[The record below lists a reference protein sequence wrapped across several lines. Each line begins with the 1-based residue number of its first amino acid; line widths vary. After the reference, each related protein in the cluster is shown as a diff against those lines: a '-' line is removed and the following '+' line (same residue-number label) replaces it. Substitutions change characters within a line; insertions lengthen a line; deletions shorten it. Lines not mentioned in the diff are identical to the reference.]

1 MAVQQQNTAA
11 FVESFAALK
20 RSEPAWLADRRRL
33 AIERFSLLG
42 IPTTH
47 DEEYK
52 YTSLKAISGQTWTPS
67 AAVSV
72 EAPSVDY
79 AGEEAARI
87 VFVDG
92 RFLGA
97 AGDASLAARLT
108 SRLAGV
114 EGHLTRYADF
124 ESHALTALNTAFFTD
139 GAVVEIPEKA
149 IVDKPIH
156 VVWISTGKAGLVS
169 HPRTLILAGRSS
181 QASVIESF
189 VSLAEGAAWTNSVTE
204 IVAEENAR
212 IEHFAVQQQGSE
224 ALHTGVIQGLA
235 ERSAYISTISLS
247 FGARLARNDV
257 RVKLNGEGAECALDG
272 LYVVNGKQHV
282 DHHTVIDHASPNCN
296 SHQLYKGVLD
306 GESRGVFNGKIFV
319 RRDAQKTDAIQN
331 NKNLLLSRKAEI
343 DTKPQLEIDANDVR
357 CTHGATIGQL
367 DADALFYLQ
376 ARGIGAAQ
384 ARHLLTYAFAADLL
398 ERIKVQALRDHFEH
412 VLMRTLSEDPNAEET
427 HS

>member
-1 MAVQQQNTAA
+1 MALQQQDTAE

-52 YTSLKAISGQTWTPS
+52 YTSLKTIASQTWRPAPAS
-67 AAVSV
+67 SV
-72 EAPSVDY
+72 EMPAVDY
-79 AGEEAARI
+79 AGEEAARL

-92 RFLGA
+92 KFFGA
-97 AGDASLAARLT
+97 AGDASLASQLT
-108 SRLAGV
+108 SRLPDV

-124 ESHALTALNTAFFTD
+124 ESHALTALNTAFFSD
-139 GAVVEIPEKA
+139 GALIEIPDRA
-149 IVDKPIH
+149 IVEKPIH
-156 VVWISTGKAGLVS
+156 IVWVSTGQAGAVA
-169 HPRTLILAGRSS
+169 HPRTLILAGRNS
-181 QASVIESF
+181 QASIIESF
-189 VSLAEGAAWTNSVTE
+189 VSLAGGAAWTNPVTE

-212 IEHFAVQQQGSE
+212 IDHFHVQQLDSE
-224 ALHTGVIQGLA
+224 AIHTGVIQGLA
-235 ERSAYISTISLS
+235 ERSGYVSTISLS

-272 LYVVNGKQHV
+272 LYVVKGKQHV
-282 DHHTVIDHASPNCN
+282 DHHTVIDHASPHCN

-331 NKNLLLSRKAEI
+331 NKNLLLSPKAEI

-367 DADALFYLQ
+367 DAEALFYLQ

-398 ERIKVQALRDHFEH
+398 ERVNVAPLRDHFEH

-427 HS
+427 HL

>member
-20 RSEPAWLADRRRL
+20 RRQPAWLADRRRL

-97 AGDASLAARLT
+97 AGDASLAAKLT
-108 SRLAGV
+108 SRLGGV

-139 GAVVEIPEKA
+139 GADVVIPEY
-149 IVDKPIH
+149 D
-156 VVWISTGKAGLVS
+156 
-169 HPRTLILAGRSS
+169 
-181 QASVIESF
+181 
-189 VSLAEGAAWTNSVTE
+189 N
-204 IVAEENAR
+204 
-212 IEHFAVQQQGSE
+212 
-224 ALHTGVIQGLA
+224 
-235 ERSAYISTISLS
+235 
-247 FGARLARNDV
+247 ND
-257 RVKLNGEGAECALDG
+257 
-272 LYVVNGKQHV
+272 
-282 DHHTVIDHASPNCN
+282 
-296 SHQLYKGVLD
+296 
-306 GESRGVFNGKIFV
+306 
-319 RRDAQKTDAIQN
+319 
-331 NKNLLLSRKAEI
+331 
-343 DTKPQLEIDANDVR
+343 
-357 CTHGATIGQL
+357 THI
-367 DADALFYLQ
+367 
-376 ARGIGAAQ
+376 
-384 ARHLLTYAFAADLL
+384 HLL
-398 ERIKVQALRDHFEH
+398 
-412 VLMRTLSEDPNAEET
+412 M
-427 HS
+427 HST

>member
-1 MAVQQQNTAA
+1 MAVQQQDTAT

-20 RSEPAWLADRRRL
+20 RSEPAWLSDRRRL

-52 YTSLKAISGQTWTPS
+52 YTSLKAITGQTWRPAPATSAETPD
-67 AAVSV
+67 VN
-72 EAPSVDY
+72 Y

-87 VFVDG
+87 VFGDG
-92 RFLGA
+92 HLVSVTGDVSLLSSLQSRLGA
-97 AGDASLAARLT
+97 
-108 SRLAGV
+108 V

-124 ESHALTALNTAFFTD
+124 EAHALTALNTAFFSD
-139 GAVVEIPEKA
+139 GVLVEIPEKA
-149 IVDKPIH
+149 IVEKPIH
-156 VVWISTGKAGLVS
+156 IVWISTGEAGAVS

-189 VSLAEGAAWTNSVTE
+189 ISLADGTAWTNAVTE

-212 IEHFAVQQQGSE
+212 IEHFQVQQQASS
-224 ALHTGVIQGLA
+224 AIHTGVIQGLA
-235 ERSAYISTISLS
+235 ERSGYISTISLS
-247 FGARLARNDV
+247 FGARLTRNDV

-331 NKNLLLSRKAEI
+331 NNNLLLSPKAEI

-367 DADALFYLQ
+367 DAEALFYLR

-398 ERIKVQALRDHFEH
+398 ERVKVQPLRDHFEH